1 MHSWAVRRLA
11 RRWWNLLAV
20 LQVAAGVAAITAIG
34 STVLPVLWQGDD
46 GPQILTV
53 RYERELNEPGIGK
66 VISSEPIF
74 RYEDLELLKSELP
87 GVVAAAEAPES
98 AYQVEVE
105 VEGRRYIVQRVARV
119 GPDYLKLLGVSPVE
133 GSFFTDDDFRQA
145 AADPSGTVKSV
156 VISRELARVLFGNEP
171 ATGKTITL
179 PTRAGKTELAG
190 AASSLAHGSVQVIGV
205 VEMPPLRDRYA
216 FFEVY
221 ADLLFPSPR
230 AVGGSGTTAAGI
242 GTFYVRTRTG
252 EIEKARR
259 EIIATLLP
267 LIRQRET
274 KEPVPGGGVGPS
286 VLLLSGGAAVADQ
299 TPDTS
304 PETSSGSTPP
314 PSSDPV
320 PPPPQ
325 QPQPSQP
332 SQPPQLPPGEIRVET
347 PQAWAVEAATTGGLY
362 LGSMAMIAL
371 IVSGIALFTV
381 TLVNLAEQRHSIGL
395 RRALGASRGSILR
408 ETVAEAIVLAGTG
421 GVLGVA
427 LSEPVGRFLLQTLLW
442 TARSPLASSSPWRLS
457 AYFDVRAA
465 VLGLLLAL
473 VVGVV
478 AVLYPGWESSRLQPV
493 EAFRDGR

>member
-66 VISSEPIF
+66 VISIEPIF

-133 GSFFTDDDFRQA
+133 GSFFSDDDFRQA

-156 VISRELARVLFGNEP
+156 VISQELARVLFGNEP

-190 AASSLAHGSVQVIGV
+190 AASSFAHGSVQVIGV
-205 VEMPPLRDRYA
+205 VEMPPVRDRYA

-230 AVGGSGTTAAGI
+230 AVGGSGTTAAGT
-242 GTFYVRTRTG
+242 GTFYVRAKTG
-252 EIEKARR
+252 DIEKVRR
-259 EIIATLLP
+259 EIIATLTP
-267 LIRQRET
+267 LIRQREAE
-274 KEPVPGGGVGPS
+274 EPVPGGGVGAQP
-286 VLLLSGGAAVADQ
+286 LQ
-299 TPDTS
+299 
-304 PETSSGSTPP
+304 
-314 PSSDPV
+314 
-320 PPPPQ
+320 PPQ
-325 QPQPSQP
+325 PPRPSQP
-332 SQPPQLPPGEIRVET
+332 PPGEIRVET

-408 ETVAEAIVLAGTG
+408 ETVGEAIVLAGTG

-457 AYFDVRAA
+457 AYFDLRAA
-465 VLGLLLAL
+465 ALGLLLAL

>member
-133 GSFFTDDDFRQA
+133 GSFFSDDDFRQA

-156 VISRELARVLFGNEP
+156 VISQELARVLFGNEP

-190 AASSLAHGSVQVIGV
+190 AASSFAHGSAQVIGV

-230 AVGGSGTTAAGI
+230 PVGGSGTTAAGI

-259 EIIATLLP
+259 EIIATLTP
-267 LIRQRET
+267 LIRRREAE
-274 KEPVPGGGVGPS
+274 EPVPGGGVGPS

-314 PSSDPV
+314 L
-320 PPPPQ
+320 PQ
-325 QPQPSQP
+325 QPPPLQSPRPS
-332 SQPPQLPPGEIRVET
+332 QLPPGEIRVET

-408 ETVAEAIVLAGTG
+408 ETVGEALVLAGTG